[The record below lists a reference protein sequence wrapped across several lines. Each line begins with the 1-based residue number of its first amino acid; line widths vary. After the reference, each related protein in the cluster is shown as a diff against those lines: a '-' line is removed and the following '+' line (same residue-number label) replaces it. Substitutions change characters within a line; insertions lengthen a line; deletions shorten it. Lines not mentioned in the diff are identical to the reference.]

1 MNKENN
7 KLGMGL
13 GALLNTNNK
22 KKSSTNKIDISKI
35 YPNKKQPRKNF
46 EEKEIKELSD
56 SIKNQGLIQPIVV
69 RETSGNMY
77 EIIAGER
84 RWRACQLAGLHSV
97 NCVVMSVDDKSV
109 YELALIEN
117 IQRENLNVVEEAKA
131 YKNLIESNGIKN
143 EELSKKIG
151 KSSSHISN
159 LIRILDLDNEIHQMI
174 IDGKI
179 SMGHARA
186 LIGVPSAVEK
196 AKEILEEAGWKDNN
210 GDGIREKNGKNL
222 IVRHV
227 TKGDYKN
234 RKPAEFYQAQLKE
247 VGIDA
252 VVEAMAYEATAR
264 RYADNAYEMAR
275 LGYALFDAHDTF
287 YLPFHSS
294 QVEGGGQFNRSRVI
308 DPKIDDLISKG
319 VAETDIEKRYE
330 IYKELQMYVM
340 EQALFLPSYEVTFS
354 HVHYPYVK
362 DLKVDLLG
370 REYFY
375 DVYLDKK

>member
-22 KKSSTNKIDISKI
+22 NKNNTNKIDISKI

-46 EEKEIKELSD
+46 EEKEINELSE

-97 NCVVMSVDDKSV
+97 NCVVMSVDDKNV

-131 YKNLIESNGIKN
+131 YKNLIELNGIKN

-159 LIRILDLDNEIHQMI
+159 LIRLLDLDDEIHQMI

-186 LIGVPSAVEK
+186 LIGVPNAVQK
-196 AKEILEEAGWKDNN
+196 AKEIFEKKLSVRDVERSTSKHKQTRKKQSEKDPNIADLE
-210 GDGIREKNGKNL
+210 
-222 IVRHV
+222 
-227 TKGDYKN
+227 
-234 RKPAEFYQAQLKE
+234 
-247 VGIDA
+247 
-252 VVEAMAYEATAR
+252 
-264 RYADNAYEMAR
+264 
-275 LGYALFDAHDTF
+275 
-287 YLPFHSS
+287 
-294 QVEGGGQFNRSRVI
+294 
-308 DPKIDDLISKG
+308 
-319 VAETDIEKRYE
+319 
-330 IYKELQMYVM
+330 KELSDKIGLKTEIEFNDNGSSGSLKLYY
-340 EQALFLPSYEVTFS
+340 S
-354 HVHYPYVK
+354 
-362 DLKVDLLG
+362 DLNQ
-370 REYFY
+370 
-375 DVYLDKK
+375 LDEIMKRLKK

>member
-1 MNKENN
+1 MTKENN

-13 GALLNTNNK
+13 GALLNANNK
-22 KKSSTNKIDISKI
+22 NKSSTNKIDISKI

-97 NCVVMSVDDKSV
+97 NCVVMSVDDNSV

-131 YKNLIESNGIKN
+131 YKNLIELNNIKN

-159 LIRILDLDNEIHQMI
+159 LIRILDLDEEIHQMI

-186 LIGVPSAVEK
+186 LIGVPNAVDK
-196 AKEILEEAGWKDNN
+196 AKEIF
-210 GDGIREKNGKNL
+210 EKKL
-222 IVRHV
+222 SVR
-227 TKGDYKN
+227 
-234 RKPAEFYQAQLKE
+234 
-247 VGIDA
+247 
-252 VVEAMAYEATAR
+252 
-264 RYADNAYEMAR
+264 
-275 LGYALFDAHDTF
+275 
-287 YLPFHSS
+287 
-294 QVEGGGQFNRSRVI
+294 
-308 DPKIDDLISKG
+308 
-319 VAETDIEKRYE
+319 DIEKSTSKHKQTRKKQKDPNIADLE
-330 IYKELQMYVM
+330 KELSDKIGLKT
-340 EQALFLPSYEVTFS
+340 EIEFS
-354 HVHYPYVK
+354 ENGSSGSLKLYYS
-362 DLKVDLLG
+362 DLNQ
-370 REYFY
+370 
-375 DVYLDKK
+375 LDEIMKRLKK

>member
-22 KKSSTNKIDISKI
+22 NKSSTNKIDISKI

-46 EEKEIKELSD
+46 EEKEITELSE

-69 RETSGNMY
+69 RETSSGMY

-97 NCVVMSVDDKSV
+97 SCVVMSVDEKNV

-117 IQRENLNVVEEAKA
+117 IQRENLNVIEEAKA
-131 YKNLIESNGIKN
+131 YKNLIELNGLKN

-159 LIRILDLDNEIHQMI
+159 LIRILDLDDEIHQMI

-186 LIGVPSAVEK
+186 LIGVPNALEK
-196 AKEILEEAGWKDNN
+196 AKEVFEKKLSVRDVEKLTSKHKQTRKKHSEKDPNIADLE
-210 GDGIREKNGKNL
+210 
-222 IVRHV
+222 
-227 TKGDYKN
+227 
-234 RKPAEFYQAQLKE
+234 
-247 VGIDA
+247 
-252 VVEAMAYEATAR
+252 
-264 RYADNAYEMAR
+264 
-275 LGYALFDAHDTF
+275 
-287 YLPFHSS
+287 
-294 QVEGGGQFNRSRVI
+294 
-308 DPKIDDLISKG
+308 
-319 VAETDIEKRYE
+319 
-330 IYKELQMYVM
+330 KELSDKIGLKT
-340 EQALFLPSYEVTFS
+340 EIEFS
-354 HVHYPYVK
+354 DNGSSGSLKLYYS
-362 DLKVDLLG
+362 DLNQ
-370 REYFY
+370 
-375 DVYLDKK
+375 LDEIMKRLKK

>member
-13 GALLNTNNK
+13 GALLNTN
-22 KKSSTNKIDISKI
+22 KKSKSITNKIDISKI

-46 EEKEIKELSD
+46 EEKEITELSE

-69 RETSGNMY
+69 RETSDSMY

-97 NCVVMSVDDKSV
+97 SCVVMSVDDKNV

-131 YKNLIESNGIKN
+131 YKNLIELNDLKN

-159 LIRILDLDNEIHQMI
+159 LIRILDLDDEIHQMI

-186 LIGVPSAVEK
+186 LIGVPNAVEK
-196 AKEILEEAGWKDNN
+196 AKEVFEKKLSVRDVEKLTSKHKQTRKKQSEKDPNIADLE
-210 GDGIREKNGKNL
+210 
-222 IVRHV
+222 
-227 TKGDYKN
+227 
-234 RKPAEFYQAQLKE
+234 
-247 VGIDA
+247 
-252 VVEAMAYEATAR
+252 
-264 RYADNAYEMAR
+264 
-275 LGYALFDAHDTF
+275 
-287 YLPFHSS
+287 
-294 QVEGGGQFNRSRVI
+294 
-308 DPKIDDLISKG
+308 
-319 VAETDIEKRYE
+319 
-330 IYKELQMYVM
+330 KELSDKIGLKT
-340 EQALFLPSYEVTFS
+340 EIEFS
-354 HVHYPYVK
+354 DNGSSGSLKLYYS
-362 DLKVDLLG
+362 DLNQ
-370 REYFY
+370 
-375 DVYLDKK
+375 LDEIMKRLKK

>member
-22 KKSSTNKIDISKI
+22 NKSSTNKIDISKI

-46 EEKEIKELSD
+46 EEKEIAELSE

-69 RETSGNMY
+69 REISGGMY

-97 NCVVMSVDDKSV
+97 SCVVMSVDDKNV

-131 YKNLIESNGIKN
+131 YKNLIELNGLKN

-186 LIGVPSAVEK
+186 LIGIPNAVEK
-196 AKEILEEAGWKDNN
+196 AKEVFEKKLSVRDVEKLTAKHKQTRKKQSEKDPNIADLERELSDKIGLKTEIEFNDNGSSGSLKLYYSDLN
-210 GDGIREKNGKNL
+210 
-222 IVRHV
+222 
-227 TKGDYKN
+227 
-234 RKPAEFYQAQLKE
+234 QLDEIMK
-247 VGIDA
+247 
-252 VVEAMAYEATAR
+252 
-264 RYADNAYEMAR
+264 R
-275 LGYALFDAHDTF
+275 L
-287 YLPFHSS
+287 
-294 QVEGGGQFNRSRVI
+294 
-308 DPKIDDLISKG
+308 
-319 VAETDIEKRYE
+319 
-330 IYKELQMYVM
+330 
-340 EQALFLPSYEVTFS
+340 
-354 HVHYPYVK
+354 
-362 DLKVDLLG
+362 
-370 REYFY
+370 
-375 DVYLDKK
+375 KK